1 MSYATVIKS
10 LREKRQLT
18 QKQVAQA
25 CDITPEYLSKIENEV
40 KLPSMT
46 LLKKLS
52 NVFSIPL
59 SVINYMAIDN
69 DEIPNDKAANYA
81 KVKSITDKIIDYVFV
96 DEDFTFDALMTDLD
110 ELQKVKF
117 KRVNA

>member
-1 MSYATVIKS
+1 M
-10 LREKRQLT
+10 REKKQLT

-40 KLPSMT
+40 KLPSMI

-52 NVFSIPL
+52 KVLNIPL
-59 SVINYMAIDN
+59 SVINYMAIN
-69 DEIPNDKAANYA
+69 DEDIPTEKAADYA

-110 ELQKVKF
+110 ELQKAKF
-117 KRVNA
+117 KRVNG